1 MMDATTGRR
10 ISLRA
15 HISQSIADILTTPIQ
30 SRVMRR
36 GYGSYIPK
44 LIDQP
49 MTPANILRL
58 QAATAQAIMKWEPR
72 TRLRRT
78 VLQMDAAGRAVMQI
92 ERVDQGQATAMRQ
105 SVTLAGGLRA

>member
-36 GYGSYIPK
+36 GYGSAVPR
-44 LIDQP
+44 LVDQP

-72 TRLRRT
+72 TRLRRA
-78 VLQMDAAGRAVMQI
+78 VLQVDATGRAVMQI
-92 ERVDQGQATAMRQ
+92 ERVDRGQAAAMSQ
-105 SVTLAGGLRA
+105 SVTVAGGGAA